1 MENITE
7 ILDNFNTKHKQG
19 FTQEDII
26 RLLEQ
31 FPSITLEKFNEKM
44 GIVTVLEVDGEIVY
58 FRGDVELILRLIL
71 ENRDIHPY
79 EWD

>member
-31 FPSITLEKFNEKM
+31 FPGITLEKFNEKM
-44 GIVTVLEVDGEIVY
+44 GIVTVLEVDDEIVY

>member
-31 FPSITLEKFNEKM
+31 FPDITLEKFNEKM